1 MSTVLV
7 TGSSRGLGLELVK
20 QLSSR
25 TTKADLVIAAAR
37 KCSPALDE
45 VIANAGGRV
54 LFVPLDI
61 SDLANITRSVEM
73 VKSALDQRSLDIL
86 INCAGVHSETQ
97 GRVALMSD
105 LEYQLSVNVTGAHNM
120 IRSFLTLMEGGE
132 VKKII
137 NISTA
142 YASMTRA
149 AEVSYAPCPAYKISK
164 AALNA
169 LTVQYAMSY
178 QDKGFVFLAV
188 SPGWLQTD
196 MGGGNADLTVEEGAN
211 AVLDVV
217 MSAGPECN
225 GHFKNIHVPG
235 WKGYDGQEIP
245 W

>member
-1 MSTVLV
+1 MSTILV

-20 QLSSR
+20 QMASQTSE
-25 TTKADLVIAAAR
+25 TLVIAAAR
-37 KCSPALDE
+37 RCSPALDE

-54 LFVPLDI
+54 SFVPLDI
-61 SDLANITRSVEM
+61 SDLVSITRSVQL

-86 INCAGVHSETQ
+86 INCAGVHSETH
-97 GRVALMSD
+97 GGVALMSD
-105 LEYQLSVNVTGAHNM
+105 LEYQLSVNVLGAHNV
-120 IRSFLTLMEGGE
+120 IRSFLPLMEGGE

-149 AEVSYAPCPAYKISK
+149 AEVTYAPCPAYKISK

-178 QDKGFVFLAV
+178 QDQGYIFLAI
-188 SPGWLQTD
+188 SPGWLRTD
-196 MGGGNADLTVEEGAN
+196 MGGTNADLTVEEGAKAVVN
-211 AVLDVV
+211 AV
-217 MSAGPECN
+217 MSADKECN
-225 GHFKNIHVPG
+225 GRFQNIHVPG
-235 WKGYDGQEIP
+235 WKGYDGQDIP